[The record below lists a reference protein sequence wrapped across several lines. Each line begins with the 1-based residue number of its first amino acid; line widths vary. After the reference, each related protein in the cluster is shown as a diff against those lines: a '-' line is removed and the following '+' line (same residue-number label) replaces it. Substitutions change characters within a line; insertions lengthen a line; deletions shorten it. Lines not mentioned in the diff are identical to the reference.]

1 LYNNIHKLIFKEV
14 YLKKIIL
21 VILLLSHSFALTIQE
36 DVWWKGESL
45 LTFLD
50 KHKIH
55 NDIYFNLS
63 KTDKEL
69 CSEINAGV
77 HFQILYDDDRKLQQA
92 LIPISEQM
100 QIHIFKNKKQQYILD
115 IIPINYKE
123 VTQVIS
129 IPIKYS
135 PYQDIVNYT
144 NNKKL
149 TNEFIRAFKKSI
161 NFKRIQKGDMLAI
174 KYIQKIRHGQYFGI
188 PTILGA
194 KIEVNGRAKYIFQN
208 KKDKRY
214 YDLKARSLTSFFLK
228 VPLRYKRISSKFTHK
243 RWHPILKR
251 YRAHLGIDYAAPVG
265 RKIFATA
272 NGKVIFKGRKGGYGK
287 TIMIR
292 HKGGYKSLYAHM
304 YRYAKVRVGQWI
316 KQGKHIGYVGST
328 GRSTGPHLH
337 FGLYKNGQAVNPAR
351 VLSITK
357 TKLKGKSKKIFLKYA
372 KVLKKELNKTIPKN
386 IKYQNIKEFKLSY
399 NIPKQG

>member
-1 LYNNIHKLIFKEV
+1 M
-14 YLKKIIL
+14 KKILL
-21 VILLLSHSFALTIQE
+21 VILLLSHSYALTIQE
-36 DVWWKGESL
+36 DIWWKGESL

-50 KHKIH
+50 KHKIY

-77 HFQILYDDDRKLQQA
+77 QFQVLYDDKHKLQQA

-100 QIHIFKNKKQQYILD
+100 QIYIFQSEKGKYSLD
-115 IIPINYKE
+115 IIPISYNE
-123 VTQVIS
+123 VTQTLT
-129 IPIKYS
+129 IPIEYS
-135 PYQDIVNYT
+135 PYQDIISQT

-149 TNEFIRAFKKSI
+149 ANEFIRAFKTTV
-161 NFKRIQKGDMLAI
+161 NFKRIQKGDILAI
-174 KYIQKIRHGQYFGI
+174 KYRQKIRNGRYFGTPNI
-188 PTILGA
+188 IA
-194 KIEVNGRAKYIFQN
+194 ASVEVNSHAFYIFQN
-208 KKDKRY
+208 KKDHRY
-214 YDLKARSLTSFFLK
+214 YDEKARSLTSFFLR
-228 VPLRYKRISSKFTHK
+228 VPLRYKRISSKFTQK

-272 NGKVIFKGRKGGYGK
+272 DGKVISKGRKGGYGK

-304 YRYAKVRVGQWI
+304 SRYAKLRVGQWI
-316 KQGKHIGYVGST
+316 KQGRHIGYVGST

-337 FGLYKNGQAVNPAR
+337 FGLYKNGRAVNPAR
-351 VLSITK
+351 VLSVTK
-357 TKLKGKSKKIFLKYA
+357 TKLTGKAKRIFLAYSKKI
-372 KVLKKELNKTIPKN
+372 KKELLAQSKVITKPLKLTN
-386 IKYQNIKEFKLSY
+386 FKLSY
-399 NIPKQG
+399 TIN